1 MAKKRAKNGRFLA
14 LQGRILR
21 KSKKGLD
28 ILLLLPQRGC
38 IPNFRKFGSSD
49 LEKMR
54 YGRTDG
60 RTDGTEII
68 GPSGKIPGTNK
79 IYNFQDYSKIS

>member
-1 MAKKRAKNGRFLA
+1 MAKKRAKSGRFFGLGGPNFA
-14 LQGRILR
+14 KI
-21 KSKKGLD
+21 KKGLD

-54 YGRTDG
+54 YKKTNGQ
-60 RTDGTEII
+60 TDGTEII
-68 GPSGKIPGTNK
+68 GLSGKIPRTNYHYQHGYDM
-79 IYNFQDYSKIS
+79 INQ